1 MPLLE
6 LKENLV
12 LKWTITKVSDIENF
26 QKLTKFI
33 LESKQAE
40 GFQVQNQQNSQ
51 NGKGKKIRR
60 KLKGNTEEGT
70 AEL

>member
-12 LKWTITKVSDIENF
+12 LKWTITKISDIKNC
-26 QKLTKFI
+26 QNQTKLV
-33 LESKQAE
+33 LEPEQAE

-51 NGKGKKIRR
+51 NGKGKK
-60 KLKGNTEEGT
+60 K
-70 AEL
+70 

>member
-12 LKWTITKVSDIENF
+12 LRWTITKVSDIEKF

-51 NGKGKKIRR
+51 NGKGKK
-60 KLKGNTEEGT
+60 
-70 AEL
+70 